1 MTTLYRVFPWLE
13 GARRSQSGHP
23 SFVPGGGAGRIDNPE
38 HYSALYL
45 SDGPGGACAE
55 AFFFKAVW
63 DAKMLRGSPS
73 LPGSAQA
80 IATFEME
87 PVVQVCDLD
96 DASRL
101 VALDLRPSQVVTRD
115 RRVTQAW
122 ALQIFQQ
129 QRFGGIRWWSYH
141 DPRWGSHG
149 MWATDSLQLRGVEP
163 LTLDHVAVTEAAAV
177 LNRRIA

>member
-1 MTTLYRVFPWLE
+1 MATLYRVFPWLPD
-13 GARRSQSGHP
+13 ARRGHPGHP

-38 HYSALYL
+38 HYLALYL

-55 AFFFKAVW
+55 AFFFKTVW

-73 LPGSAQA
+73 LTGSVQA
-80 IATFEME
+80 IATFELD
-87 PVVQVCDLD
+87 PGTQICDLD

-101 VALDLRPSQVVTRD
+101 VALGLRPSHVVTRD
-115 RRVTQAW
+115 RNVTQAW
-122 ALQIFQQ
+122 ALSIFQQ
-129 QRFGGIRWWSYH
+129 QNFGGIRWWSYH

-149 MWATDSLQLRGVEP
+149 VWATSNLELQGVEA
-163 LTLDHVAVTEAAAV
+163 LTLGHAAVSEAAAV